1 MEVGTAPWLCAF
13 VTHTPPGRKQP
24 PNPTYFCKW
33 NVETPYCSLRGQQAA
48 RSACGGAGTGLRKKR
63 TPFGNGT
70 DRGCDITPRESG
82 QTFLM
87 VSHHKRV
94 RRTNFTG
101 GEQM

>member
-1 MEVGTAPWLCAF
+1 VNCARWDLCGGYRVTGIPTAIL
-13 VTHTPPGRKQP
+13 GRKQP

-82 QTFLM
+82 QTSLW
-87 VSHHKRV
+87 SL
-94 RRTNFTG
+94 FTR
-101 GEQM
+101 E

>member
-33 NVETPYCSLRGQQAA
+33 NVETPYCSLRGQQVA

-82 QTFLM
+82 QTYLWSLFTRETIRK
-87 VSHHKRV
+87 SARFRV
-94 RRTNFTG
+94 G
-101 GEQM
+101 